1 MIATALFSSFVA
13 VRPILTVVGPTAK
26 PVNEKLVAATP
37 VVFYLNSIAD
47 GVSTL
52 TSESLFI
59 VILPG
64 ASPVRI
70 VCVPP
75 PSITVF
81 TPPFIS
87 LCYPPLLTIKR
98 SLFLI
103 SALCPLTLIIEP

>member
-1 MIATALFSSFVA
+1 MLAVVSLTA
-13 VRPILTVVGPTAK
+13 RPAK
-26 PVNEKLVAATP
+26 EKLAAATP
-37 VVFYLNSIAD
+37 VVFYLNSIAH
-47 GVSTL
+47 GISTL

-87 LCYPPLLTIKR
+87 LCYPPLLTIKQAP
-98 SLFLI
+98 FLI